1 VEAELFL
8 CLLELLKETKYEI
21 LVELHNMYADEEFI
35 GCKDNMKGGCYREIT
50 TLPISILRRMVGK
63 REKYIHTSKY
73 GEVYIEGTRDLLDD
87 ATSFYQNLFWPDS

>member
-1 VEAELFL
+1 
-8 CLLELLKETKYEI
+8 
-21 LVELHNMYADEEFI
+21 MYADEEFI

-87 ATSFYQNLFWPDS
+87 ATSFYQNFFGPTPRNLVHIVDDLWVVMKMKRGW